1 MGTFSKAIGVSGAY
15 IASNQIIIDYLINK
29 SSGFI
34 YSTAS
39 PPMTIGAA
47 YYNWQLIKSEKI
59 NRARDKLL
67 KKSDF
72 LRCTLTKLKF
82 DIFNSNTHIILL
94 EAQNEESTL
103 IIKEKLLSNRILVSA
118 IRPPTAATPRIR
130 IALNTDHTYKN
141 INFLVKNLIDI
152 QYLFKKL

>member
-1 MGTFSKAIGVSGAY
+1 VTESVFGMDGDTSDLEKIVNLAIKYDTLLYIDEAHATGIFGEDGYGFGSKYTNIHKNLVIMGTFSKAIGVSGAY

-72 LRCTLTKLKF
+72 L
-82 DIFNSNTHIILL
+82 
-94 EAQNEESTL
+94 
-103 IIKEKLLSNRILVSA
+103 
-118 IRPPTAATPRIR
+118 
-130 IALNTDHTYKN
+130 
-141 INFLVKNLIDI
+141 
-152 QYLFKKL
+152 